1 MLFLCLAILSSA
13 AIALIMRI
21 SADKIT
27 ARLSM
32 LGVNY
37 IVCAL
42 LGAVYCGFD
51 LVPLD
56 VGGFPATVV
65 MGVVSGFLYL
75 GGFVLCQWN
84 TQHNGIVLTSV
95 FMKLGLLVPMVLSVV
110 LFRELPTGLQI
121 IGFCIALVAI
131 VLINLKGER
140 TKGGHSRWPLL
151 MMLLMCG
158 GSDAMSK
165 VFEATAPAALSEQYL
180 FYTFAVAL
188 VLCAGLVFIKKERP
202 GIRELLFGI
211 AIGVPNFFSAKFLL
225 LSLNSLPAVV
235 VFPSFSIAT
244 MLIATLAGVL
254 FFKER
259 LRPVQWLALGGIVAA
274 LFLLNI

>member
-1 MLFLCLAILSSA
+1 MLFLCLAVLSSA
-13 AIALIMRI
+13 AIALLMRI
-21 SADKIT
+21 SASKVS
-27 ARLSM
+27 AKLSM

-42 LGAVYCGFD
+42 LGAVYCDFALAPVRVAGFS
-51 LVPLD
+51 
-56 VGGFPATVV
+56 ATAV
-65 MGVVSGFLYL
+65 MGIVSGFLYL

-84 TQHNGIVLTSV
+84 TRHNGIVLTSV

-110 LFRELPTGLQI
+110 LFRELPTWFQI
-121 IGFCIALVAI
+121 TGFCIALVAI
-131 VLINLKGER
+131 VLINRKREGS
-140 TKGGHSRWPLL
+140 GGRFRWQLL
-151 MMLLMCG
+151 VMLLMCG

-165 VFEATAPAALSEQYL
+165 VFEVMGPAALADQYL

-188 VLCAGLVFIKKERP
+188 VLCAALVVYRKERP
-202 GIRELLFGI
+202 GLWELLFGA
-211 AIGVPNFFSAKFLL
+211 AIGIPNFFSAKFLL
-225 LSLNSLPAVV
+225 LSLRDLPAVV

-259 LRPVQWLALGGIVAA
+259 LQKLQWLALVGILAA